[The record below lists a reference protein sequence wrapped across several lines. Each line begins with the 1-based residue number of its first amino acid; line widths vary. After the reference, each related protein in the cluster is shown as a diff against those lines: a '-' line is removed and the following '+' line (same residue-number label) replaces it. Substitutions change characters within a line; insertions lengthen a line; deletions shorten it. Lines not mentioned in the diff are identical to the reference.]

1 MSAKNPTQFEKES
14 FQLFYVACRRL
25 YSQNIVYKVAV
36 QKAFEEAIHG
46 FTKENSWRPTHI
58 SRRAA
63 VEALRGNSKCIQR
76 AHGVLAGKL
85 DRHAR
90 TIQLLENYERPFD
103 DWWEFYMEHD
113 TTVMITREEH
123 GSGKK
128 FDERELIKL
137 PPENL
142 EMFTSAGFSF
152 KMRKKREL
160 AWLRNYVDNHR
171 AEFSSEEL
179 ALC

>member
-1 MSAKNPTQFEKES
+1 
-14 FQLFYVACRRL
+14 
-25 YSQNIVYKVAV
+25 
-36 QKAFEEAIHG
+36 
-46 FTKENSWRPTHI
+46 
-58 SRRAA
+58 
-63 VEALRGNSKCIQR
+63 
-76 AHGVLAGKL
+76 
-85 DRHAR
+85 
-90 TIQLLENYERPFD
+90 
-103 DWWEFYMEHD
+103 MEHD